1 MIGRKVLNVLLF
13 AGLMLF
19 LYGTANGQAVNN
31 AQIHGSVLDPTGAA
45 IVGAQIEAISK
56 STGSHQATVS
66 GPDGSFVLPGLP
78 VGGYTLEVAAQG
90 FNKYQQSGIVLKVGQ
105 NVQVNVSL
113 KVGSASQVVQASAD
127 AAMVETQDTS
137 ISEVMD
143 QERIVDLP
151 LGCSLLMAKLQAMHS
166 LT

>member
-1 MIGRKVLNVLLF
+1 M
-13 AGLMLF
+13 
-19 LYGTANGQAVNN
+19 
-31 AQIHGSVLDPTGAA
+31 
-45 IVGAQIEAISK
+45 GAQIEAISK
-56 STGSHQATVS
+56 SQGRPPATVS
-66 GPDGSFVLPGLP
+66 GPDGALSIAFL
-78 VGGYTLEVAAQG
+78 GGYTLEVAAQG